1 MINNDNSLNFHRS
14 YTGFLSACFTIASF
28 KFVIKTK
35 DRNAMKKSTNQ
46 NQMIKNCLGYNRQH
60 CAQTLSNQGI
70 DSIEFGHWL
79 AIPSQ
84 QLLLVFRHQQC
95 VAVDDYQVAA

>member
-1 MINNDNSLNFHRS
+1 MQPSSIENS
-14 YTGFLSACFTIASF
+14 A
-28 KFVIKTK
+28 
-35 DRNAMKKSTNQ
+35 
-46 NQMIKNCLGYNRQH
+46 IKNQLIDKHFIKSRLIENQLIDSLLGHSRHH

-84 QLLLVFRHQQC
+84 QLLLVFRHQKC
-95 VAVDDYQVAA
+95 VAVDAYQLAA

>member
-1 MINNDNSLNFHRS
+1 MQNI
-14 YTGFLSACFTIASF
+14 
-28 KFVIKTK
+28 VIK
-35 DRNAMKKSTNQ
+35 SLLGQ
-46 NQMIKNCLGYNRQH
+46 NRRH

-84 QLLLVFRHQQC
+84 QLLLVFRHPQC
-95 VAVDDYQVAA
+95 VAIDDYQLAA

>member
-1 MINNDNSLNFHRS
+1 MQPSSIENS
-14 YTGFLSACFTIASF
+14 A
-28 KFVIKTK
+28 
-35 DRNAMKKSTNQ
+35 
-46 NQMIKNCLGYNRQH
+46 IKNQLIDKHFIKSRLIENQLIDSLLGHSRHH

-95 VAVDDYQVAA
+95 VAVDAYQLAA